1 MKWGLGCVGFLFL
14 VVFAAGFGVWRM
26 AQKYG
31 ITDERAVVL
40 ERSAAI
46 LPLTLPEPLEP
57 GWSMYTDDGQEDP
70 LVLYGVQDR
79 QSKLVVTLCSFAE
92 AEVPA
97 REFSN
102 RLHNIRRDLTP
113 WREVLDSGAEVLL
126 TARGQEL
133 TGISGD
139 YVGEDGIARTAV
151 LVVIPWEE
159 RSVLLVVDGKTAEA
173 DAAYAQSLLDR
184 L

>member
-1 MKWGLGCVGFLFL
+1 MKWGIGCVGFLFL

-31 ITDERAVVL
+31 ISDDRAVVL
-40 ERSAAI
+40 ERTATI
-46 LPLTLPEPLEP
+46 LPIEFPEPLQP
-57 GWSMYTDDGQEDP
+57 GWTMYTANDQQDP

-79 QSKLVVTLCSFAE
+79 QSKLVVTLVSFDE
-92 AEVPA
+92 PDVPA

-102 RLHNIRRDLTP
+102 RMHNIRRDLTP
-113 WREVLDSGAEVLL
+113 WREVLDEGQPVML
-126 TARGQEL
+126 TARGQQLE
-133 TGISGD
+133 GISGD
-139 YVGEDGIARTAV
+139 YVGEDGVARTAV
-151 LVVIPWEE
+151 LVVIPYEG
-159 RSVLLVVDGKTAEA
+159 RSVLLAVDGKTSEA

>member
-14 VVFAAGFGVWRM
+14 VVFAAAFGVWRM

-31 ITDERAVVL
+31 ITNDPAVVL
-40 ERSAAI
+40 ERSTAI
-46 LPLTLPEPLEP
+46 LPLALPEPLEP
-57 GWSMYTDDGQEDP
+57 GWSMYTADDEQDP

-79 QSKLVVTLCSFAE
+79 QSKLVVTLVSFAE

-113 WREVLDSGAEVLL
+113 WREVLDSGEPVML
-126 TARGQEL
+126 TARGDEL
-133 TGISGD
+133 AGISGD

-151 LVVIPWEE
+151 LVVLPWEQ
-159 RSVLLVVDGKTAEA
+159 RSVLVAVDGRTAEV